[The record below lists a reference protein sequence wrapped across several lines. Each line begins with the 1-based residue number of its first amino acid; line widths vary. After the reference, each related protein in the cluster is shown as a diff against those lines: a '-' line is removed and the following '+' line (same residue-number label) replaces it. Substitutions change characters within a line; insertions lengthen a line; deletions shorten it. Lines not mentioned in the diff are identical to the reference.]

1 MQQLD
6 NLISQTSDMHE
17 LPKNWSVVRLDSCLQ
32 ENLRNGLYKP
42 AEFLGKGQAKLV
54 EISTLYNCDRI
65 LDVNHSL
72 KAIEISEDEERR
84 YALQDNDV
92 LINRVSKR
100 QEGVAQAR
108 LVRISKTWK
117 QSVVFESNMLRAR
130 FDAEQISPDFFSFY
144 ASTGSY
150 LTQVL
155 SKAQKANQTSIN
167 QQALSSI
174 LLPRPPLPEQFAIAH
189 TLRTIQKAKE
199 ARQRELEL
207 ERECKAALI
216 QYLFTQGTRNEPRKK
231 TEIGDIPQSW
241 DVVPVGKICD
251 SIVPA
256 RNKPKRF
263 DGDIPWIT
271 IPDIRGKTKI
281 EASLS
286 GLAVSKEVLAEAG
299 GRIIPSGSVI
309 MSCVGNFGITSIAG
323 RDLVINQQLHA
334 FICPEYLD
342 AYFLSHALQRQ
353 KSYMEAI
360 ALVTVVA
367 YLSKDKCNSVPIPL
381 PSPDEQKEITQILI
395 ACDTKITA
403 LEQESAFLDELFRAM
418 LEALM
423 TGRLSALPLVEEKAI
438 T

>member
-6 NLISQTSDMHE
+6 NLISQSSDMHE
-17 LPKNWSVVRLDSCLQ
+17 QPKNWSVVRLDSCLQ

-42 AEFLGKGQAKLV
+42 SEFLGKGQAKLV

-108 LVRISKTWK
+108 LVRISQTWK
-117 QSVVFESNMLRAR
+117 QPVVFESNMLRAR

-174 LLPRPPLPEQFAIAH
+174 LLPRPPLPEQCAIAH

-207 ERECKAALI
+207 ERERKAALM
-216 QYLFTQGTRNEPRKK
+216 QYLFTHGTRNEPRKK
-231 TEIGDIPQSW
+231 TEIGEIPQSW

-251 SIVPA
+251 SIVPG
-256 RNKPKRF
+256 RNKPN
-263 DGDIPWIT
+263 
-271 IPDIRGKTKI
+271 
-281 EASLS
+281 SY
-286 GLAVSKEVLAEAG
+286 LAPV
-299 GRIIPSGSVI
+299 RINP
-309 MSCVGNFGITSIAG
+309 
-323 RDLVINQQLHA
+323 
-334 FICPEYLD
+334 
-342 AYFLSHALQRQ
+342 
-353 KSYMEAI
+353 
-360 ALVTVVA
+360 
-367 YLSKDKCNSVPIPL
+367 
-381 PSPDEQKEITQILI
+381 
-395 ACDTKITA
+395 
-403 LEQESAFLDELFRAM
+403 
-418 LEALM
+418 
-423 TGRLSALPLVEEKAI
+423 
-438 T
+438 